1 MAARPVPLAHPQANI
16 PTFAPMNI
24 VEADAGKPLHHW
36 VRLPWRIYADDPNWV
51 PHLKQDVEKVFDP
64 GLNKLLQERAD
75 RKSGAIK
82 RWVLYDDQG
91 QAAGRI
97 AAFIDPKTAWTDK
110 QQPTGGCGFFECIND
125 QQAADLLFDTARD
138 WLQAQGMEAMD
149 GPVNLGERNMFWGLL
164 IENFTDPPI
173 YGTNYNPPYYV
184 RLFETYGFQVYFK
197 QLFFKRSALT
207 PVQPVFHRK
216 YRQFQDDPAITVRDV
231 RGMSAEKLAE
241 DFRTVLNAAWVDHEN
256 FKPMPQEVA
265 LKTIKQMKP
274 VLDPRIVVFV
284 YHKEQP
290 IAFFVNLP
298 ELNEIFRHVNGDLD
312 WRGKLK
318 FLWHKWK
325 GTAKTMTGIVFG
337 VVKEWQGKGVE
348 GVMIVHLS
356 KWLMQ
361 TGRYNDTVLTWIGDF
376 NPKMLRVC
384 EGLGATNYRTLATY
398 RYLFDRAK
406 PFERLPLIEK

>member
-1 MAARPVPLAHPQANI
+1 MKI
-16 PTFAPMNI
+16 I
-24 VEADAGKPLHHW
+24 EASEGKPLHDW
-36 VRLPWRIYADDPNWV
+36 MRVPWRIYANDPNWV

-64 GLNKLLQERAD
+64 GKNKLLQARKD
-75 RKSGAIK
+75 RKAGAIK
-82 RWVLYDDQG
+82 RWVLYDDAG

-110 QQPTGGCGFFECIND
+110 QQPTGGCGFFECIED
-125 QQAADLLFDTARD
+125 QRAADLLFDTARD
-138 WLQAQGMEAMD
+138 WLKAQGLEAMD

-164 IENFTDPPI
+164 IENFKDLPI

-184 RLFETYGFQVYFK
+184 ELFEAYGFQIYFK
-197 QLFFKRSALT
+197 QLFFKRSAIT
-207 PVQPVFHRK
+207 PVQPIFHRK
-216 YRQFQDDPAITVRDV
+216 YKQFQDDPDISVRDV
-231 RGMSAEKLAE
+231 RGMSSEQLAE

-256 FKPMPQEVA
+256 FKPMPKEVA

-274 VLDPRIVVFV
+274 VMDPRIVVFV
-284 YHKEQP
+284 YHKQKP

-298 ELNEIFRHVNGDLD
+298 ELNEIFRFVNGNLN
-312 WRGKLK
+312 WLGKLK

-325 GTAKTMTGIVFG
+325 GTSKTMTGIVFG

-348 GVMIVHLS
+348 GVMIVHTS
-356 KWLMQ
+356 KWLME

-384 EGLGATNYRTLATY
+384 ESLGATNYRTLATY
-398 RYLFDRAK
+398 RYLFDRSK
-406 PFERLPLIEK
+406 PFERLPLIAKN

>member
-1 MAARPVPLAHPQANI
+1 MK
-16 PTFAPMNI
+16 I

-36 VRLPWRIYADDPNWV
+36 MRLPWRIYANDPNWV

-64 GLNKLLQERAD
+64 ALNKLLQERTD
-75 RKSGAIK
+75 RKAGGIK

-110 QQPTGGCGFFECIND
+110 QQPTGGCGFFECIDD
-125 QQAADLLFDTARD
+125 QRAAGLLFDTARD

-164 IENFTDPPI
+164 IENYTDPPI

-184 RLFETYGFQVYFK
+184 RLFEAYGFRIYFK

-216 YRQFQDDPAITVRDV
+216 YRQFKDDPEITVRDV

-290 IAFFVNLP
+290 IGFFVNLP

-312 WRGKLK
+312 WIGKLK
-318 FLWHKWK
+318 FLWHKWR

-356 KWLMQ
+356 EWLMR

-406 PFERLPLIEK
+406 PFARLPLIEKKD

>member
-1 MAARPVPLAHPQANI
+1 MKIA
-16 PTFAPMNI
+16 
-24 VEADAGKPLHHW
+24 EADAGQHLHQW
-36 VRLPWRIYADDPNWV
+36 MRLPWRIYANDSNWV

-75 RKSGAIK
+75 RKAGRIK
-82 RWVLYDDQG
+82 RWVLYDDAG

-110 QQPTGGCGFFECIND
+110 QQPTGGCGFFECIDD
-125 QQAADLLFDTARD
+125 QKAANLLFGTARD

-184 RLFETYGFQVYFK
+184 RLFEAYGFQVYFK
-197 QLFFKRSALT
+197 QLFFRRSALT

-216 YRQFQDDPAITVRDV
+216 YRQFQDDPAISVRDV

-241 DFRTVLNAAWVDHEN
+241 DFRTVLNAAWVDHAN

-298 ELNEIFRHVNGDLD
+298 ELNEIFRHVDGNLN
-312 WRGKLK
+312 WLGKLK

-356 KWLMQ
+356 KWLME

-384 EGLGATNYRTLATY
+384 EGLGAENYRTLATY
-398 RYLFDRAK
+398 RYLFDRSK
-406 PFERLPLIEK
+406 PFARLPLIEKQD

>member
-1 MAARPVPLAHPQANI
+1 MKI
-16 PTFAPMNI
+16 I
-24 VEADAGKPLHHW
+24 EASEGKPLHDW
-36 VRLPWRIYADDPNWV
+36 MRVPWRIYANDPNWV

-64 GLNKLLQERAD
+64 GKNKLLQARKD
-75 RKSGAIK
+75 RKAGAIK
-82 RWVLYDDQG
+82 RWVLYDDAG

-110 QQPTGGCGFFECIND
+110 QQPTGGCGFFECIED
-125 QQAADLLFDTARD
+125 QRAADLLFDTARD
-138 WLQAQGMEAMD
+138 WLKAQGLEAMD

-164 IENFTDPPI
+164 IENFKDLPI

-184 RLFETYGFQVYFK
+184 ELFEAYGFQIYFK
-197 QLFFKRSALT
+197 QLFFKRSAIT
-207 PVQPVFHRK
+207 PVQPIFHRK
-216 YRQFQDDPAITVRDV
+216 YKQFQDDPDISVRDV
-231 RGMSAEKLAE
+231 RGMSSEQLAE

-256 FKPMPQEVA
+256 FKPMPKEVA

-274 VLDPRIVVFV
+274 VMDPRIVVFV
-284 YHKEQP
+284 YHKEKP

-298 ELNEIFRHVNGDLD
+298 ELNEIFRFVNGNLN
-312 WRGKLK
+312 WLGKLK

-325 GTAKTMTGIVFG
+325 GTSKTMTGIVFG

-348 GVMIVHLS
+348 GVMIVHTS
-356 KWLMQ
+356 KWLME

-384 EGLGATNYRTLATY
+384 ESLGATNYRTLATY
-398 RYLFDRAK
+398 RYLFDRSK
-406 PFERLPLIEK
+406 PFERLPLIAKN